1 MKKFLFLIL
10 LIAVGVFFGSPFY
23 SLYQLKVAYDNQD
36 GQVIADAIDYSQLT
50 DNLKSQL
57 NTNLQ
62 NTVDEYPMIAQFG
75 GDKVLAKGQKFI
87 EQAVEGAITPQNI
100 AATISSQGQQ
110 ANQST
115 KELAAI
121 WAVAGG
127 KINMGE
133 LVQGILLRGGNIEK
147 ALTKQM
153 TKLVEAQSQEV
164 AMQAQTGNDSDL
176 PSFSYCGINCFNVSG
191 DVKGYPLTV
200 QMQRQGLIDWKII
213 DIKLP

>member
-23 SLYQLKVAYDNQD
+23 SLYQLKAAYDNQD

-50 DNLKSQL
+50 DNLKNQL
-57 NTNLQ
+57 NTNFQ

-121 WAVAGG
+121 WAVVGG

>member
-10 LIAVGVFFGSPFY
+10 LIAVGIFFGSPFY
-23 SLYQLKVAYDNQD
+23 TLYQLKTAYDNQD
-36 GQVIADAIDYSQLT
+36 GQAIANAIDYSQLT
-50 DNLKSQL
+50 DNLKKQL
-57 NTNLQ
+57 NTNLH
-62 NTVDEYPMIAQFG
+62 NTVDQYPIIAQFG
-75 GDKVLAKGQKFI
+75 GDKVLTKGQKFI
-87 EQAVEGAITPQNI
+87 KQAVEGAITPQNI

-127 KINMGE
+127 KINMGD
-133 LVQGILLRGGNIEK
+133 LVQGVLLRGGNIEN

-153 TKLVEAQSQEV
+153 TKLIEEQAQTV
-164 AMQAQTGNDSDL
+164 AMQAQTGNDSKL
-176 PSFSYCGINCFNVSG
+176 PSFRYCGINCFNVSG
-191 DVKGYPLTV
+191 DVKGYPVTV
-200 QMQRQGLIDWKII
+200 QMQRQGLINWKIV